1 MLPPLLLPCS
11 LVVTPLCA
19 KLSSQDPA
27 VAAAARSE
35 AVAAALAATKSG
47 LPKQLHYHTFLL
59 NAGLHEVMEKKLR
72 PAEASLRKTLAN
84 AVRHVEGLGWC
95 SREL

>member
-1 MLPPLLLPCS
+1 MLFVLLMPCS

-35 AVAAALAATKSG
+35 AVAAALAASKSG
-47 LPKQLHYHTFLL
+47 LPEQLHAVIAFLQTKL
-59 NAGLHEVMEKKLR
+59 SGLIAEGLE
-72 PAEASLRKTLAN
+72 PAEALCRSPAQ
-84 AVRHVEGLGWC
+84 AVRHVTSVMVFDGGG
-95 SREL
+95 